1 MNSSKKGEGVS
12 LLKFEGGPG
21 VSLLN
26 FRGVLSPMGNR
37 FSLFRSNSREKLKAK
52 FDDDCLGAKVK
63 QVYSI
68 PVELFTSIGKKKYE
82 AFSNLLKTLHEEK
95 NA

>member
-1 MNSSKKGEGVS
+1 MSTFACSIKLILANS
-12 LLKFEGGPG
+12 
-21 VSLLN
+21 
-26 FRGVLSPMGNR
+26 LSSTLSEIINCGFMGNR

-68 PVELFTSIGKKKYE
+68 PVELFTSIGKKKCE
-82 AFSNLLKTLHEEK
+82 AFSNLLKTLKLHEEK